1 MGRRDRIR
9 AFQALLLGDT
19 IVGAHSYDS
28 TRGAERLVSR
38 PEL

>member
-19 IVGAHSYDS
+19 IVGLIHTIP
-28 TRGAERLVSR
+28 TRGGTSR
-38 PEL
+38 ESS